1 MKIINIF
8 WIVLGFI
15 CLGLGI
21 IGIIMP
27 ILPTTPFFMVTVVCF
42 AKGSERLKRWF
53 MGTSFHKKY
62 IQSFYE
68 KKGMTLK
75 NKLIILSFASIM
87 LAVAFYFSAK
97 PYARILIACV
107 FLAKYYVFI
116 FKIKTLPDD
125 EKSAIKADA
134 GCVEKR

>member
-15 CLGLGI
+15 CLGLGV

-27 ILPTTPFFMVTVVCF
+27 ILPTTPFFLVTVVCF
-42 AKGSERLKRWF
+42 ARGSERLKRWF
-53 MGTSFHKKY
+53 MSTSFHKKY

-87 LAVAFYFSAK
+87 LVAAFYFSAK

-134 GCVEKR
+134 GCVEQR

>member
-27 ILPTTPFFMVTVVCF
+27 ILPTTPFFLVTVVCF
-42 AKGSERLKRWF
+42 ARGSERLKQWF
-53 MGTSFHKKY
+53 MSTSFHKKY

-68 KKGMTLK
+68 KKGMALK
-75 NKLIILSFASIM
+75 NKVIILSFASIM

-107 FLAKYYVFI
+107 IAAKYYVFI
-116 FKIKTLPDD
+116 FKIKTLPAD
-125 EKSAIKADA
+125 EKSVVKADV

>member
-27 ILPTTPFFMVTVVCF
+27 ILPTTPFFLVTVVCF
-42 AKGSERLKRWF
+42 ARGSERLKQWF
-53 MGTSFHKKY
+53 MSSSFHKKY

-75 NKLIILSFASIM
+75 NKAIILSFASIM
-87 LAVAFYFSAK
+87 LAAAFYFSAK

-107 FLAKYYVFI
+107 FLVKYYVFI
-116 FKIKTLPDD
+116 FKIRTLPDD

-134 GCVEKR
+134 GCVEQR

>member
-15 CLGLGI
+15 CLGLGV

-27 ILPTTPFFMVTVVCF
+27 ILPTTPFFLVTVVCF
-42 AKGSERLKRWF
+42 ARGSERLKQWF
-53 MGTSFHKKY
+53 RSTSFHKKY

-75 NKLIILSFASIM
+75 NKIIILSFASIM
-87 LAVAFYFSAK
+87 LAAAFYFSAK
-97 PYARILIACV
+97 LYARILIACV
-107 FLAKYYVFI
+107 IAAKYYVFM
-116 FKIKTLPDD
+116 FKIKTLLDD

-134 GCVEKR
+134 GCVEQR

>member
-15 CLGLGI
+15 CLGLGV

-42 AKGSERLKRWF
+42 AKGSERLKKWF

-87 LAVAFYFSAK
+87 LAAAFYFSAK
-97 PYARILIACV
+97 LYARILIACV
-107 FLAKYYVFI
+107 IAAKYYVFM
-116 FKIKTLPDD
+116 FKIKTLLDD

-134 GCVEKR
+134 GCVEQR

>member
-1 MKIINIF
+1 MKVINIV
-8 WIVLGFI
+8 WIILGFLCFVLGV
-15 CLGLGI
+15 LGI
-21 IGIIMP
+21 ILP

-68 KKGMTLK
+68 KKGMALK
-75 NKLIILSFASIM
+75 NKIIILSFASIM
-87 LAVAFYFSAK
+87 LAAAFYFSAK

-116 FKIKTLPDD
+116 FRIKTLSAE

-134 GCVEKR
+134 GCVEER

>member
-27 ILPTTPFFMVTVVCF
+27 ILPTTPFFLVTVVCF
-42 AKGSERLKRWF
+42 ARGSERLKQWF
-53 MGTSFHKKY
+53 MSTSFHKKY

-87 LAVAFYFSAK
+87 LVAAFYFSAK

-116 FKIKTLPDD
+116 FKIRTLPDD

-134 GCVEKR
+134 GCVEQR

>member
-53 MGTSFHKKY
+53 MSTSFHKNY

-87 LAVAFYFSAK
+87 LAAAFYFSAK

-107 FLAKYYVFI
+107 FLVKYYVFI
-116 FKIKTLPDD
+116 FNIKTLPDD

-134 GCVEKR
+134 GCVEQR

>member
-75 NKLIILSFASIM
+75 NKVIILSFASIM
-87 LAVAFYFSAK
+87 LAAAFYFSAK

-107 FLAKYYVFI
+107 IAAKYYVFI
-116 FKIKTLPDD
+116 FKIKTLPED
-125 EKSAIKADA
+125 EKSAVKADV

>member
-27 ILPTTPFFMVTVVCF
+27 ILPTTPFFIVTVVCF
-42 AKGSERLKRWF
+42 AKGSERLERWF
-53 MGTSFHKKY
+53 MSSSFHEKY
-62 IQSFYE
+62 IQNFYE

-87 LAVAFYFSAK
+87 LAAAFYFSAK
-97 PYARILIACV
+97 LYARILIACV
-107 FLAKYYVFI
+107 IAAKYYVFI
-116 FKIKTLPDD
+116 FKIKTLPAH
-125 EKSAIKADA
+125 EKSVVKDDVDR
-134 GCVEKR
+134 VEKR

>member
-15 CLGLGI
+15 CLGLGV

-27 ILPTTPFFMVTVVCF
+27 ILPTTPFFLVTVVCF
-42 AKGSERLKRWF
+42 AKGSERLKQWF
-53 MGTSFHKKY
+53 MSTSFHKKY

-75 NKLIILSFASIM
+75 NKVIILSFASIM
-87 LAVAFYFSAK
+87 LAAAFYFSAK
-97 PYARILIACV
+97 PFARILIACV
-107 FLAKYYVFI
+107 IAAKYYVFI
-116 FKIKTLPDD
+116 FKIKTLPAD
-125 EKSAIKADA
+125 EKSVVKADV

>member
-15 CLGLGI
+15 CLGLGV

-27 ILPTTPFFMVTVVCF
+27 ILPTTPFFLVTVVCF
-42 AKGSERLKRWF
+42 ARGSERLKRWF
-53 MGTSFHKKY
+53 MSTSFHKKY

-107 FLAKYYVFI
+107 FLVKYYVFI
-116 FKIKTLPDD
+116 FKIRTFPDD

-134 GCVEKR
+134 GCVEQR

>member
-97 PYARILIACV
+97 LYARILIACV

-134 GCVEKR
+134 GCVEQR

>member
-15 CLGLGI
+15 CLGLGV

-53 MGTSFHKKY
+53 MSTSFHKKY

-134 GCVEKR
+134 GCVEQR

>member
-27 ILPTTPFFMVTVVCF
+27 ILPTTPFFLVTVVCF
-42 AKGSERLKRWF
+42 AKGSERLKQWF
-53 MGTSFHKKY
+53 MSTSFHKKY

-68 KKGMTLK
+68 KKGMALK

-134 GCVEKR
+134 GCVEQR

>member
-87 LAVAFYFSAK
+87 LAAAFYFSAK
-97 PYARILIACV
+97 LYARILIACI

-134 GCVEKR
+134 GCVEQR

>member
-27 ILPTTPFFMVTVVCF
+27 ILPTTPFFLVTVVCF
-42 AKGSERLKRWF
+42 ARGSERLKQWF
-53 MGTSFHKKY
+53 MSTSFHKKY

-97 PYARILIACV
+97 LYARILIACV

-134 GCVEKR
+134 GCVEQR

>member
-15 CLGLGI
+15 CLGLGV

-53 MGTSFHKKY
+53 MSTSFHKKY

>member
-8 WIVLGFI
+8 WIALGFI
-15 CLGLGI
+15 CLGLGV

-42 AKGSERLKRWF
+42 ANGSERLKKWF

-87 LAVAFYFSAK
+87 LAAAFYFSAK

-107 FLAKYYVFI
+107 IAAKYYVFI

-134 GCVEKR
+134 GCVEQR

>member
-1 MKIINIF
+1 M
-8 WIVLGFI
+8 LGFI

-27 ILPTTPFFMVTVVCF
+27 ILPTTPFFIVTVLCF
-42 AKGSERLKRWF
+42 AKGSERLERWF
-53 MGTSFHKKY
+53 MSSSFHKKY

-97 PYARILIACV
+97 LYARILIACV

-116 FKIKTLPDD
+116 FKIKTAPDPTK
-125 EKSAIKADA
+125 EKVQEAIVIDSD
-134 GCVEKR
+134 R

>member
-8 WIVLGFI
+8 WIALGFI
-15 CLGLGI
+15 CLGLGVM
-21 IGIIMP
+21 GIIMP
-27 ILPTTPFFMVTVVCF
+27 ILPTTPFFMVTLVCF
-42 AKGSERLKRWF
+42 AKGSERLKKWF

-75 NKLIILSFASIM
+75 NKIIILSFASIM
-87 LAVAFYFSAK
+87 LAAAFYFSAK

-107 FLAKYYVFI
+107 IAAKYYVFI
-116 FKIKTLPDD
+116 FKIKTLPPDRAL
-125 EKSAIKADA
+125 EADA
-134 GCVEKR
+134 ACVENR

>member
-8 WIVLGFI
+8 WIALGFI
-15 CLGLGI
+15 CLGLGV

-42 AKGSERLKRWF
+42 AKGSERLKKWF

-87 LAVAFYFSAK
+87 LAAAFYFSAK
-97 PYARILIACV
+97 LYARILIACV
-107 FLAKYYVFI
+107 IAAKYYVFM
-116 FKIKTLPDD
+116 FKIKTLLDD

-134 GCVEKR
+134 GCVEQR

>member
-15 CLGLGI
+15 CLGLGV

-27 ILPTTPFFMVTVVCF
+27 ILPTTPFFLVTVVCF
-42 AKGSERLKRWF
+42 ARGSERLKQWF
-53 MGTSFHKKY
+53 MSTSFHKKY

-87 LAVAFYFSAK
+87 LVAAFYFSAK

-116 FKIKTLPDD
+116 FKIRTLPDD

-134 GCVEKR
+134 GCVEQR

>member
-8 WIVLGFI
+8 WIALGFI

-27 ILPTTPFFMVTVVCF
+27 ILPTTPFFLVTVVCF
-42 AKGSERLKRWF
+42 ARGSERLKQWF
-53 MGTSFHKKY
+53 MSTSFHKKY

-75 NKLIILSFASIM
+75 NKVIILSFASIM
-87 LAVAFYFSAK
+87 LASAFYFSAK

-107 FLAKYYVFI
+107 FLVKYYVFI

-134 GCVEKR
+134 GCVEQR

>member
-27 ILPTTPFFMVTVVCF
+27 ILPTTPFFIVTLVCF
-42 AKGSERLKRWF
+42 AKGSERLKKWF

-87 LAVAFYFSAK
+87 LAAAFYFSAK
-97 PYARILIACV
+97 LYARILIACV
-107 FLAKYYVFI
+107 IAAKYYVFI
-116 FKIKTLPDD
+116 FKIKTLPAH
-125 EKSAIKADA
+125 EKSVVKDDVDR
-134 GCVEKR
+134 VEKR

>member
-15 CLGLGI
+15 CLGLGV

-27 ILPTTPFFMVTVVCF
+27 ILPTTPFFLVTVVCF
-42 AKGSERLKRWF
+42 ARGSERLKQWF
-53 MGTSFHKKY
+53 MSTSFHKKY

-87 LAVAFYFSAK
+87 LVAAFYFSAK

-134 GCVEKR
+134 GCVEQR

>member
-27 ILPTTPFFMVTVVCF
+27 ILPTTPFFIVTVVCF
-42 AKGSERLKRWF
+42 AKGSERLERWF
-53 MGTSFHKKY
+53 MSTSFHKKY

-87 LAVAFYFSAK
+87 LAAAFYFSAK
-97 PYARILIACV
+97 LYARILIACV
-107 FLAKYYVFI
+107 FLVKYYVFI

-134 GCVEKR
+134 GCVEQR

>member
-27 ILPTTPFFMVTVVCF
+27 ILPTTPFFLVTVVCF
-42 AKGSERLKRWF
+42 AKGSERLKQWF
-53 MGTSFHKKY
+53 MSTSFHKKY

-75 NKLIILSFASIM
+75 NKAIILSFASIM
-87 LAVAFYFSAK
+87 LAVTFYFSAK

-107 FLAKYYVFI
+107 FLVKYYVFI
-116 FKIKTLPDD
+116 FKIRTLPDD

-134 GCVEKR
+134 GCVEQR

>member
-15 CLGLGI
+15 CLGLGV

-27 ILPTTPFFMVTVVCF
+27 ILPTTPFFLVTVVCF
-42 AKGSERLKRWF
+42 ARSSERLKRWF
-53 MGTSFHKKY
+53 MSTSFHKKY

-68 KKGMTLK
+68 KKGMALK
-75 NKLIILSFASIM
+75 NKVIILSFASIM

-107 FLAKYYVFI
+107 FLVKYYVFI

-134 GCVEKR
+134 GCVEQR

>member
-15 CLGLGI
+15 CLGLGV

-27 ILPTTPFFMVTVVCF
+27 ILPTTPFFLVTVVCF
-42 AKGSERLKRWF
+42 AKGSERLKQWF
-53 MGTSFHKKY
+53 MSISFHKKY

-134 GCVEKR
+134 GCVEQR

>member
-75 NKLIILSFASIM
+75 NKVIILSFASIM
-87 LAVAFYFSAK
+87 LAAAFYFSAK

-107 FLAKYYVFI
+107 IAAKYYVFI
-116 FKIKTLPDD
+116 FKIKTLPAD
-125 EKSAIKADA
+125 EKSVVKADV

>member
-15 CLGLGI
+15 CLGLGV

-27 ILPTTPFFMVTVVCF
+27 ILPTTPFFLVTVVCF
-42 AKGSERLKRWF
+42 ARGSERLKQWF
-53 MGTSFHKKY
+53 MSTSFHKKY

-87 LAVAFYFSAK
+87 LVAAFYFSAK

-125 EKSAIKADA
+125 GKSAIKADA
-134 GCVEKR
+134 GCVEQR

>member
-15 CLGLGI
+15 CLGLGV

-27 ILPTTPFFMVTVVCF
+27 ILPTTPFFLVTVVCF
-42 AKGSERLKRWF
+42 AKGSERLKQWF
-53 MGTSFHKKY
+53 MSTSFHKKY

-75 NKLIILSFASIM
+75 NKLIILSFASSM
-87 LAVAFYFSAK
+87 LAAAFYFSAK
-97 PYARILIACV
+97 PYARILIACI

-134 GCVEKR
+134 GCVEQR